1 MNRTKRIKNDI
12 QVGCLM
18 LMLLLLALPTV
29 AWAGE
34 TDPGT
39 AAGSIIRY
47 DFTDD
52 QAGYAA
58 RVAALN
64 RGEIPPDSEGMLFA
78 QSVDE
83 NIAQRRGQSQTQGK
97 TLTAVLCRTDGREPD
112 FDICQ
117 PDYIVAGPYD
127 CYTLYF
133 SNETDADAAVEELSA
148 MPGIRY
154 AELDTEVESCEVSTV
169 EFQSKAASAM
179 HYGPYLSWASTA
191 AEGSVTVAVVDSGV
205 YPHPMYADRLLAS
218 GSDFIDGDNDATN
231 DGHGHGTNV
240 TGIIADC
247 TQGFSVFFYPIR
259 VLDNEGNGSVLN
271 TINGIREAIEKGVDI
286 INMSLATKEKISV
299 ALDDAV
305 LDALDA
311 GITVVAAAGNSSID
325 TGTVSPAHLTDE
337 GVIIVGAVD
346 DSGALTYYTNYGDS
360 VDVYVYGNSIRCCS
374 NSGDY
379 TFSSGTSMSAPHM
392 SGLASLL
399 ILTHSGI
406 TPAEIE
412 TRILNSTDRSASI
425 RIPNITGITPDNPGF
440 SLTQLRMDLQDSYQ
454 LSTQIFPLTATEP
467 VTYASSDESVVTVL
481 DGIINPVSPG
491 TAVITSNSLGFPEW
505 QFEVVVT
512 YGECAAL
519 LLPQNIKSI
528 ETESFYGNNQ
538 LTHVIIPN
546 GCETIGAAAFDAC
559 SALQTIEIPA
569 SVSEI
574 ENNGFSDAVLL
585 VQEDSAAKDY
595 AIGNSLDYITLT
607 D

>member
-1 MNRTKRIKNDI
+1 MNRTKSKKNYI
-12 QVGCLM
+12 QAGCLM

-29 AWAGE
+29 AWAEE
-34 TDPGT
+34 TES
-39 AAGSIIRY
+39 GSATSSITRY
-47 DFTDD
+47 DFTDN
-52 QAGYAA
+52 QAAYAA

-64 RGEIPPDSEGMLFA
+64 RGEIPPDSEGLLFA

-112 FDICQ
+112 FGICQ

-127 CYTLYF
+127 CYTLYY
-133 SNETDADAAVEELSA
+133 SNETAAEAAVEDLSA

-154 AELDTEVESCEVSTV
+154 AELDTEVESCEASTV

-179 HYGPYLSWASTA
+179 HYGPFLSWASGA

-205 YPHPMYADRLLAS
+205 YPHPMYADRLLES
-218 GSDFIDGDNDATN
+218 GYDYIDGDEDATN

-259 VLDNEGNGSVLN
+259 VLDNVGSGSVAN
-271 TINGIREAIEKGVDI
+271 TINGIREAMENGADI
-286 INMSLATKEKISV
+286 INMSLATKTNTSK

-305 LDALDA
+305 LDALNA
-311 GITVVAAAGNSSID
+311 GITVVAAAGNDSKD
-325 TGTVSPAHLTDE
+325 TGTVSPAHLTDD
-337 GVIIVGAVD
+337 GVIIVGSVN
-346 DSGALTYYTNYGDS
+346 DSGAMASYTNFGDS
-360 VDVYVYGNSIRCCS
+360 VDVYVYGNAIRCCS
-374 NSGDY
+374 NSGGY
-379 TFSSGTSMSAPHM
+379 MTNSGTSMSAPHM
-392 SGLASLL
+392 SGLAALL
-399 ILTHSGI
+399 ILTHNGI

-412 TRILNSTDRSASI
+412 ARILNSTDQSASI
-425 RIPNITGITPDNPGF
+425 RIPDITDITPDNPGF

-454 LSTQIFPLTATEP
+454 LSTQIFPLTATET
-467 VTYASSDESVVTVL
+467 VSYASSDESVVTVL

-491 TAVITSNSLGFPEW
+491 TAVITSNSLGLPEW

-512 YGECAAL
+512 DGECAEL

-528 ETESFYGNNQ
+528 EAEAFYGNDR
-538 LTHVIIPN
+538 LTHVVILE

-559 SALQTIEIPA
+559 SALQTIEIPT

-585 VQEDSAAKDY
+585 VQEDSTAKTY
-595 AIGNSLDYITLT
+595 AIGNSLDYIMLT